1 MRSLKS
7 KSLYL
12 VAFAA
17 ILLFGGYTFITEQN
31 GHTNTDELDRLAY
44 PMFTSNSDSE
54 IKEVFT
60 LCQKKR
66 FDQAIDRINAFSSQS
81 AEDPRLVFAKAFCL
95 LKLEEFEGANDLFNR
110 VIEDGFPLIQDQTM
124 WYLAVTNLKMKKME
138 EAQGYLQ
145 ILAGQPNADFHLEAV
160 NLLEQIGV
168 APDHDLM

>member
-1 MRSLKS
+1 MRSLKT

-17 ILLFGGYTFITEQN
+17 ILLFGGYTFIAEQN
-31 GHTNTDELDRLAY
+31 GHTNNRELDQLAY
-44 PMFTSNSDSE
+44 PMFTSSSDSE

-66 FDQAIDRINAFSSQS
+66 FDQAIDRIETVERQIAN
-81 AEDPRLVFAKAFCL
+81 DPRLVFAKAFCL
-95 LKLEEFEGANDLFNR
+95 LKLEEFESADHLFNQ

-145 ILAGQPNADFHLEAV
+145 ILAGQPNADFHLEAID
-160 NLLEQIGV
+160 LLEQINV
-168 APDHDLM
+168 TPNEDLM